1 MPPPVK
7 KTPVL
12 RQPLHLLIV
21 APDEVRTLIQDEYS
35 GWAQPRFW
43 FTSFTDSRLAT
54 RYVSEAECPVID
66 LVIVE
71 LNWAGRVGVDRLLE
85 TLRSRFPD
93 CPTIGSVGAPVEM
106 AELVGA
112 TAELSRTGKG
122 ALSRPHSYAALRMRA
137 MLLLKDQLL
146 KLRAERSSVE
156 HAIQILLTRQA
167 FGERA
172 PCSRDVPG
180 GLGNRGRCR
189 HANTD

>member
-1 MPPPVK
+1 MPPA
-7 KTPVL
+7 L
-12 RQPLHLLIV
+12 CQPLHLLIV
-21 APDEVRTLIQDEYS
+21 ASDEVRTLIQDEYS

-43 FTSFTDSRLAT
+43 FTSFTDARLAT
-54 RYVSEAECPVID
+54 RYVSEAECPIID
-66 LVIVE
+66 LAIVE
-71 LNWAGRVGVDRLLE
+71 LNLAGRASVDRLLE

-93 CPTIGSVGAPVEM
+93 CPTIVSVEAPVEM
-106 AELVGA
+106 AELVA
-112 TAELSRTGKG
+112 VTAELSRTGNG

-137 MLLLKDQLL
+137 MLLLKDRLL

-167 FGERA
+167 SGERA
-172 PCSRDVPG
+172 PCCRDVPG